1 MASGTY
7 PTPIAHT
14 DIEVFDPKKT
24 VSSRLVNKKIISTLT
39 LDYLLIPRSAGNY
52 SIKFTP
58 FIFYSI
64 NKKQIITKKISNIK
78 LAVKETAQ
86 TGATNSDKL
95 IQYLDSPSQVTAQ
108 HADIHNAMASFIL
121 STAINAWAKKLY
133 DNDKKLLDQC
143 VETIGID
150 SDGVAG
156 MTKELYSNEVFAF
169 NKRCNNDTTA
179 IAVKDVIIALQRRGI
194 DQDRLDQALDEATK
208 PKKGNTYYVVGV
220 ADA

>member
-1 MASGTY
+1 MKAIQLSMVVQSMMKGIDNNYEYALASLDKEAINSVGTNEE
-7 PTPIAHT
+7 I
-14 DIEVFDPKKT
+14 
-24 VSSRLVNKKIISTLT
+24 
-39 LDYLLIPRSAGNY
+39 
-52 SIKFTP
+52 
-58 FIFYSI
+58 
-64 NKKQIITKKISNIK
+64 
-78 LAVKETAQ
+78 
-86 TGATNSDKL
+86 
-95 IQYLDSPSQVTAQ
+95 AQ

>member
-1 MASGTY
+1 MKAIQLSMVVQEMMKNIDGAYEYSLASLKNVYVTGHETNEE
-7 PTPIAHT
+7 A
-14 DIEVFDPKKT
+14 
-24 VSSRLVNKKIISTLT
+24 TL
-39 LDYLLIPRSAGNY
+39 
-52 SIKFTP
+52 
-58 FIFYSI
+58 
-64 NKKQIITKKISNIK
+64 
-78 LAVKETAQ
+78 
-86 TGATNSDKL
+86 
-95 IQYLDSPSQVTAQ
+95 
-108 HADIHNAMASFIL
+108 HADVHEAMSEFIL

-133 DNDKKLLDQC
+133 DTTKKELDQC
-143 VETIGID
+143 VEMTGVD
-150 SDGVAG
+150 TDGVAG